1 MIEISTF
8 LKFEDKG
15 NNEKKS
21 FFELV
26 YVTIVKLDDSV
37 KEKKEIE
44 KIILCDV
51 QKDIQPKLEK
61 SFTDLINNSGFK
73 QVSIKNIDFEKL
85 FNSKVDAVVCDG
97 FVGNVA
103 LKTTEGVIKMFGN
116 FLTAE
121 YKKNWFTKIIALISL
136 SLLKAFKRR
145 LDPRRYNGASFLGL
159 NGIVIKSHGG
169 ADILSLKTAIIT
181 AIEESENKVIEKIK
195 KQIKI
200 ESNLLS

>member
-1 MIEISTF
+1 MKNYKILAEFIKDTSGETKDIQTYLFVKDYISKYQLTIDINSQPTKNKLIEISTF

-85 FNSKVDAVVCDG
+85 FNSR
-97 FVGNVA
+97 FN
-103 LKTTEGVIKMFGN
+103 
-116 FLTAE
+116 
-121 YKKNWFTKIIALISL
+121 
-136 SLLKAFKRR
+136 
-145 LDPRRYNGASFLGL
+145 
-159 NGIVIKSHGG
+159 
-169 ADILSLKTAIIT
+169 
-181 AIEESENKVIEKIK
+181 
-195 KQIKI
+195 
-200 ESNLLS
+200 

>member
-1 MIEISTF
+1 MVNLKIQKKTKQKRTKMKNYKILGEFIKDISSETKDIQTYLFVRDYISKYQLTIDINSQPTKNKLIEVSTF

-73 QVSIKNIDFEKL
+73 QVSLKNIDFEKL
-85 FNSKVDAVVCDG
+85 FNSR
-97 FVGNVA
+97 FN
-103 LKTTEGVIKMFGN
+103 
-116 FLTAE
+116 
-121 YKKNWFTKIIALISL
+121 
-136 SLLKAFKRR
+136 
-145 LDPRRYNGASFLGL
+145 
-159 NGIVIKSHGG
+159 
-169 ADILSLKTAIIT
+169 
-181 AIEESENKVIEKIK
+181 
-195 KQIKI
+195 
-200 ESNLLS
+200 